1 MTTPIEPNNINDNA
15 FATAES
21 MGMNL
26 SNDMPFSGKVK
37 IDNYNGG
44 FPFHLFQDLGQN
56 QNNDFTNNSLTN
68 IIENNEVSTYFFMRN
83 NITKIQ
89 NEIKKEVSRASNG
102 KFNIGDQDE
111 VSLQI
116 IMRSIYLQHSKNLP
130 TNIDKQVNDLNQKV
144 LDYCIPNI
152 MTNIKQ
158 HIGYIEHINAP
169 IPVAPVPL
177 DTRINNNQL
186 QPDVGFTRFQKNSF

>member
-1 MTTPIEPNNINDNA
+1 MTTPIEHNNFNA
-15 FATAES
+15 NSSATTAAES
-21 MGMNL
+21 LGMNI
-26 SNDMPFSGKVK
+26 SNNMPFSGKVK

-56 QNNDFTNNSLTN
+56 PNEDFNKNSLIN
-68 IIENNEVSTYFFMRN
+68 IIESNEVSTYFFLRS
-83 NITKIQ
+83 NIDKIQ
-89 NEIKKEVSRASNG
+89 DLIKSEISRISND
-102 KFNIGDQDE
+102 KYNIGNQSE

-130 TNIDKQVNDLNQKV
+130 NNIDEQVDTLNQKV

-152 MTNIKQ
+152 ITNIKQ
-158 HIGYIEHINAP
+158 HVGYIRDINAP
-169 IPVAPVPL
+169 ISIPPTPL

-186 QPDVGFTRFQKNSF
+186 QPDVGFTRFSK